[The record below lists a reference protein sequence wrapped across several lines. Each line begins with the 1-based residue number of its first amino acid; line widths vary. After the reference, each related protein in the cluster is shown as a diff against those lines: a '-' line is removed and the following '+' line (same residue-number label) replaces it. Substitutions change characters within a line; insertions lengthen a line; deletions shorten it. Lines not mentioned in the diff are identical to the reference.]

1 MGTIKTH
8 IDSTVSM
15 SLSLLLFW
23 FFILCETFQSTMSF
37 YPYFSILPK
46 FCFPLFWAGRKMYCK
61 LYEGAK
67 NIAHFHLYF

>member
-37 YPYFSILPK
+37 YPYFSILLK
-46 FCFPLFWAGRKMYCK
+46 FCF
-61 LYEGAK
+61 
-67 NIAHFHLYF
+67 LYFGQEGKCIVNFMKEQKI